1 MRSFPECVACTV
13 EQGLRAA
20 RVATDDDGVH
30 KEVVLEIVRRLKH
43 FDFALPPAVN
53 SMIGYDAVTAV
64 TGNRDPFRD
73 IKREH
78 NETALALE
86 NDLNEIVEA
95 ASDKLH
101 CALRLSCAG
110 NVIDM
115 GTQKSLDIRQVVD
128 EVLERHFAV
137 DDYAEFLESLSQ
149 ADEVLFIGD
158 NAGEIV
164 FDKPLVRELSDR
176 AHVFYAVKSGPILN
190 DATMEDAESTGMTG
204 LATVVTTGSSAIG
217 APPGV
222 VSDEFREL
230 VERVGLIIAKGQ
242 GNFET
247 LDVIP
252 QDIFFM
258 LKAKCPV
265 IAVEMGVQ
273 FGELGLISNRK
284 RVRKRCAE

>member
-20 RVATDDDGVH
+20 RIATDDESAH
-30 KEVVLEIVRRLKH
+30 EEVALEIVRRLKH

-53 SMIGYDAVTAV
+53 SMIGYEAVTAV
-64 TGNRDPFRD
+64 TGNHDPFRD
-73 IKREH
+73 IKHQH
-78 NETALALE
+78 NEAALALE
-86 NDLNEIVEA
+86 KDLNRIVET

-115 GTQKSLDIRQVVD
+115 GTQKNLDIRKVVD

-137 DDYAEFLESLSQ
+137 DDYAEFLESLSS
-149 ADEVLFIGD
+149 ADEVLFVGD

-164 FDKPLVRELSDR
+164 FDKPLVRDLSNR
-176 AHVFYAVKSGPILN
+176 ARVFYAVKSGPILN
-190 DATMEDAESTGMTG
+190 DATVQDAERTGMTA
-204 LATVVTTGSSAIG
+204 LATVVTTGTSTIG
-217 APPGV
+217 APPGL

-247 LDVIP
+247 LDVLP

-265 IAVEMGVQ
+265 VAVEMGVQ
-273 FGELGLISNRK
+273 FGELGLICNRK
-284 RVRKRCAE
+284 RLSQRGSE